1 MKDFRDRVLIPTL
14 VPLAALAIIVVVVL
28 NISRVLLALEERS
41 GPETVTALAI
51 ILASGILFGFTYFS
65 SRGEEKSTASV
76 SLMSVAGIMVI
87 LAGLFGA
94 ESIHETEQEEAA
106 KKKAEEVVIK
116 PDLTVEAFDIG
127 FKEKELKIGPGKVG
141 IEYVNT
147 GSIGHTFVLEG
158 VPGKKLSTP
167 SGGSKDIGQYDVQA
181 GTYTYYCDIPGH
193 RQGGMEGKLIVDPSA
208 PPPGSGA
215 AGGGGAAAGGVN
227 VEAGDLFFKPKDL
240 TAKPGAVAITYKNG
254 GLIQHN
260 LVVEEDPSFKKLDVA
275 PGQSATGTLQ
285 AKPGTYTLYCD
296 IAGHRPAGM
305 EAKLTV
311 SESGGAAP
319 AGGSGGAAS
328 ATPSTT
334 AAAAAGGAG
343 GGGATTAAPGPVD
356 VEGGDLFFKPK
367 EFTAA
372 AGAVTIKFTNK
383 GVLQHNLVVLEDP
396 SFKKIDLAPGA
407 SGSGILQAKPG
418 TYILYC
424 DVAGHRGAGMEAKL
438 TVT

>member
-1 MKDFRDRVLIPTL
+1 MKEFRDRVLIPTL

-28 NISRVLLALEERS
+28 NVSRVLLALEERS

-87 LAGLFGA
+87 LAGFFGA
-94 ESIHETEQEEAA
+94 EAIHETEQEEAA

-147 GSIGHTFVLEG
+147 GSIAHTLVVEG

-167 SGGSKDIGQYDVQA
+167 SGGSKDIGQYDVQP
-181 GTYTYYCDIPGH
+181 GTYTYFCDIPGH

-215 AGGGGAAAGGVN
+215 AGGGGAAAGGVT
-227 VEAGDLFFKPKDL
+227 VEGGDLFFKPKDL
-240 TAKPGAVAITYKNG
+240 TAKPGAVAITFKNG
-254 GLIQHN
+254 GLLQHN
-260 LVVEEDPSFKKLDVA
+260 LVVAEDPSFKKLDVA
-275 PGQSATGTLQ
+275 PGGSATGTLQ

-311 SESGGAAP
+311 SESGAAAP
-319 AGGSGGAAS
+319 ASTSGGGGGAS

-334 AAAAAGGAG
+334 AAAAAA
-343 GGGATTAAPGPVD
+343 AAAPGAVD

-367 EFTAA
+367 DFTAA
-372 AGAVTIKFTNK
+372 AGAVTINFTNK
-383 GVLQHNLVVLEDP
+383 GVIQHNLVVLEDP

-407 SGSGILQAKPG
+407 SGSGTLQAKPG